1 MHGSGKLVHPRKSM
15 VAAVNV
21 FAGKAAIP
29 TETIGA
35 LCKVFS
41 SFARTAPC
49 IEIANVT
56 LDRLMHQIVPRTI
69 FACVGI
75 QGLDVQ
81 RQVRGSR

>member
-1 MHGSGKLVHPRKSM
+1 M

-21 FAGKAAIP
+21 FAGKGKAAIP

-35 LCKVFS
+35 LCKGFS
-41 SFARTAPC
+41 SFAIIAPC
-49 IEIANVT
+49 IEMANVI
-56 LDRLMHQIVPRTI
+56 LDRLIHQITPRTI

-81 RQVRGSR
+81 RQVRGSAPLYVSAGYGV